1 MNKYLNELDAKQ
13 FLSSY
18 GVPMAKSRKA
28 ADKKELLQALEEM
41 EFPLVMKVLSSEI
54 LHKTEAGCVFLG
66 VKKEEAEEVF
76 DRILSNA
83 GKYAPDAAVDGVLL
97 QEMAPSG
104 LEVIIGMNKDPQFGP
119 VLMVGM
125 GGIYVEVFKDVAL
138 RLLPVTESEVRR
150 MLKETRLYSIIQ
162 GARGTWYDE
171 SELVKTLLK
180 VAKLVQE
187 HPEVEEIDINPLF
200 LYEEGKGG
208 KGVDAL
214 IRVAE

>member
-1 MNKYLNELDAKQ
+1 MNKYLNELDAKR

-28 ADKKELLQALEEM
+28 ADKEELLKVLEEM
-41 EFPLVMKVLSSEI
+41 EFPIAMKVLSSEI

-83 GKYAPDAAVDGVLL
+83 GKYALDAAVDGVLL

-104 LEVIIGMNKDPQFGP
+104 LEVIIGMNKDLQFGP

-138 RLLPVTESEVRR
+138 RLLPVTEDEVSR

-162 GARGTWYDE
+162 GARGTRYDE

-214 IRVAE
+214 IRVEE

>member
-1 MNKYLNELDAKQ
+1 MKRYLNELDAKE

-28 ADKKELLQALEEM
+28 TNKQELLEVLEEM

-66 VKKEEAEEVF
+66 IEKKEAEEVF

-83 GKYAPDAAVDGVLL
+83 NEYAPDATVDGVLL

-119 VLMVGM
+119 VLMVGT
-125 GGIYVEVFKDVAL
+125 GGIYVEIFKDVAL
-138 RLLPVTESEVRR
+138 RLLPVTEAEVRR

-162 GARGTWYDE
+162 GARGIKYDE
-171 SELVKTLLK
+171 EELVKILLK
-180 VAKLVQE
+180 AAKLVQE
-187 HPEVEEIDINPLF
+187 HPEIEEIDVNPLF

-214 IRVAE
+214 IKVKE

>member
-28 ADKKELLQALEEM
+28 TDKKELLKALEEM

-138 RLLPVTESEVRR
+138 RLLPVTEEEARR
-150 MLKETRLYSIIQ
+150 MLQETRLYSIIQ
-162 GARGTWYDE
+162 GARGTQYDE
-171 SELVKTLLK
+171 SELVKILLK

-187 HPEVEEIDINPLF
+187 HPEVEEVDINPLF

-214 IRVAE
+214 IRVKK